1 MKNFVRNTMQPS
13 KEELRVR
20 NEMVAQMA
28 IERKLVKPLTGAL
41 KDEATLEG
49 ALQQII
55 YRLSS
60 DTRSYDREISACMDT
75 LRRRGPGRYFVLAK
89 ENAVWVSF
97 PADVIT
103 PDTDAFSV
111 WMYYKFSNDVNAYL
125 VQVDSISA
133 EEIKGNIM
141 SRQQAAISNFLGMN
155 EQGINDKV
163 NDVLQGNL
171 REIVSDMTVDQI
183 LTNRKQMA
191 LSVIEN
197 ARPDL
202 AKMGLEVV
210 TFNVQDIRDAID
222 AQGHNHGVIEAIGIE
237 QEELVK
243 KQAEIAR
250 AQAAR
255 DVACAKADAEM
266 AANAKEVEAQTAIAQ
281 RNNELQLAKA
291 KLKAYAFSW
300 QWSGSCCR
308 WYTPCQRCPG
318 CERCCSDRRF
328 LCSGEC
334 CPCIRCGCRDL
345 QRRVCQR

>member
-55 YRLSS
+55 YRWSS

-133 EEIKGNIM
+133 EEIKGNVQ
-141 SRQQAAISNFLGMN
+141 RL
-155 EQGINDKV
+155 DYP
-163 NDVLQGNL
+163 
-171 REIVSDMTVDQI
+171 RC
-183 LTNRKQMA
+183 
-191 LSVIEN
+191 
-197 ARPDL
+197 
-202 AKMGLEVV
+202 LEV
-210 TFNVQDIRDAID
+210 
-222 AQGHNHGVIEAIGIE
+222 
-237 QEELVK
+237 L
-243 KQAEIAR
+243 
-250 AQAAR
+250 
-255 DVACAKADAEM
+255 
-266 AANAKEVEAQTAIAQ
+266 
-281 RNNELQLAKA
+281 RN
-291 KLKAYAFSW
+291 
-300 QWSGSCCR
+300 
-308 WYTPCQRCPG
+308 
-318 CERCCSDRRF
+318 
-328 LCSGEC
+328 
-334 CPCIRCGCRDL
+334 
-345 QRRVCQR
+345 

>member
-133 EEIKGNIM
+133 EEIKGN
-141 SRQQAAISNFLGMN
+141 
-155 EQGINDKV
+155 
-163 NDVLQGNL
+163 
-171 REIVSDMTVDQI
+171 
-183 LTNRKQMA
+183 
-191 LSVIEN
+191 
-197 ARPDL
+197 
-202 AKMGLEVV
+202 
-210 TFNVQDIRDAID
+210 VQRLDYGR
-222 AQGHNHGVIEAIGIE
+222 
-237 QEELVK
+237 
-243 KQAEIAR
+243 
-250 AQAAR
+250 
-255 DVACAKADAEM
+255 
-266 AANAKEVEAQTAIAQ
+266 
-281 RNNELQLAKA
+281 
-291 KLKAYAFSW
+291 
-300 QWSGSCCR
+300 
-308 WYTPCQRCPG
+308 
-318 CERCCSDRRF
+318 
-328 LCSGEC
+328 
-334 CPCIRCGCRDL
+334 
-345 QRRVCQR
+345 